1 MQRSKSLMFTKGDLI
16 HIPQSVILYGVEPTA
31 SIYIN
36 KKPSLAIFIDYAD
49 DGMAQVILNGKSWL
63 VKNRE
68 IYLNRGAE

>member
-1 MQRSKSLMFTKGDLI
+1 MQRSKSLMFMKGDLI